1 MVTVQ
6 RSTVINAPIN
16 EVWELLRDF
25 NGHDSWH
32 PAVATSVLDNGKR
45 TDQIGAIRNFQLTSG
60 ENLREQLLS
69 MSDKEHSFRYA
80 IVESDIPLRNY
91 VAEVSL
97 RPVTDGNATYWN
109 WFSRFETPQGQEDE
123 LAELVANG
131 VYEGGFEA
139 IRSRVGESTSGQSA
153 APIDQS
159 PLEGTAV
166 MLDRYGGPEEFYLSP
181 VVCVAP
187 AAGEV
192 RICQTAIGVNF
203 IDVYCRSG
211 YFDLLELP
219 GIPGMEAVGIVESVG
234 DGVRH
239 LAQGQRVGYACPPV
253 GAYTTVRTMKADLVF
268 SLPDFLDD
276 EVAAAGL
283 LKGIS
288 AEFLLHRVHALKR
301 GEIVLVYAPAGGVG
315 KIICQWAN
323 HLGATVIGATSSEE
337 KARIARASGA
347 HHVILPGSESLED
360 QVLRLTKGHGADV
373 IYDAVGKDSFSHSV
387 AALADCG
394 HLISFGQASGDIGS
408 YDIGSLS
415 SRSATVSRPNFGH
428 YTDTPEKLRAITE
441 RLFGVLEKRIISI
454 EIGQKY
460 PLSNAPEAHRQLEGR
475 MTTGSTILIPDELLK
490 GRK

>member
-1 MVTVQ
+1 
-6 RSTVINAPIN
+6 
-16 EVWELLRDF
+16 
-25 NGHDSWH
+25 
-32 PAVATSVLDNGKR
+32 
-45 TDQIGAIRNFQLTSG
+45 
-60 ENLREQLLS
+60 
-69 MSDKEHSFRYA
+69 
-80 IVESDIPLRNY
+80 
-91 VAEVSL
+91 
-97 RPVTDGNATYWN
+97 
-109 WFSRFETPQGQEDE
+109 
-123 LAELVANG
+123 
-131 VYEGGFEA
+131 
-139 IRSRVGESTSGQSA
+139 
-153 APIDQS
+153 
-159 PLEGTAV
+159 
-166 MLDRYGGPEEFYLSP
+166 
-181 VVCVAP
+181 
-187 AAGEV
+187 
-192 RICQTAIGVNF
+192 
-203 IDVYCRSG
+203 
-211 YFDLLELP
+211 
-219 GIPGMEAVGIVESVG
+219 
-234 DGVRH
+234 
-239 LAQGQRVGYACPPV
+239 
-253 GAYTTVRTMKADLVF
+253 VF
-268 SLPDFLDD
+268 PLPDFLDV